1 MKTKAKKL
9 VTLIL
14 TALLVLSI
22 LPMNVF
28 AAQRTV
34 TENSTASI
42 TINNAV
48 EHDVLAAYKVID
60 IAYNDENN
68 TLSYTWNSA
77 FADYF
82 AGTTSYNSTAYTE
95 NSLQLLQMIPLS

>member
-28 AAQRTV
+28 AAPIDAD
-34 TENSTASI
+34 STASI

-60 IAYNDENN
+60 IAYND
-68 TLSYTWNSA
+68 
-77 FADYF
+77 
-82 AGTTSYNSTAYTE
+82 
-95 NSLQLLQMIPLS
+95 

>member
-9 VTLIL
+9 VPLIL

-28 AAQRTV
+28 AAQIDAG
-34 TENSTASI
+34 SKASI

-48 EHDVLAAYKVID
+48 ENDVLAAYKVVD
-60 IAYNDENN
+60 ISRKKAEE
-68 TLSYTWNSA
+68 SK
-77 FADYF
+77 
-82 AGTTSYNSTAYTE
+82 
-95 NSLQLLQMIPLS
+95 

>member
-28 AAQRTV
+28 AAQREV
-34 TENSTASI
+34 TASSTASI
-42 TINNAV
+42 TIKNAV
-48 EHDVLAAYKVID
+48 ENDVLAAYKVID
-60 IAYNDENN
+60 IAYNDGNN
-68 TLSYTWNSA
+68 TLSYAWNSN

-82 AGTTSYNSTAYTE
+82 AGTTSYNATAY
-95 NSLQLLQMIPLS
+95 

>member
-28 AAQRTV
+28 AAPIDV
-34 TENSTASI
+34 VEGSMASI
-42 TINNAV
+42 TVENAL
-48 EHDVLAAYKVID
+48 ENDVLAAYKLIN
-60 IAYNDENN
+60 I
-68 TLSYTWNSA
+68 T
-77 FADYF
+77 
-82 AGTTSYNSTAYTE
+82 YNSTTNTLAYE
-95 NSLQLLQMIPLS
+95 WSSKDIKDYF

>member
-28 AAQRTV
+28 AAPIDAG
-34 TENSTASI
+34 STGSI
-42 TINNAV
+42 TIENAV
-48 EHDVLAAYKVID
+48 ENDKLAAYKLIN
-60 IAYNDENN
+60 I
-68 TLSYTWNSA
+68 T
-77 FADYF
+77 
-82 AGTTSYNSTAYTE
+82 YNSTTNTLAYEWSSPAIKDYFE
-95 NSLQLLQMIPLS
+95 NGTTNGTGIVYDVEKFAEL

>member
-28 AAQRTV
+28 ATQKQV
-34 TENSTASI
+34 TANSTASI

-48 EHDVLAAYKVID
+48 ENDVLAA
-60 IAYNDENN
+60 ALFMA
-68 TLSYTWNSA
+68 TLSV
-77 FADYF
+77 
-82 AGTTSYNSTAYTE
+82 
-95 NSLQLLQMIPLS
+95 

>member
-9 VTLIL
+9 ATLIL

-28 AAQRTV
+28 AAQRKV
-34 TENSTASI
+34 TASSTASI

-48 EHDVLAAYKVID
+48 ENDVLSAYKVVD
-60 IAYNDENN
+60 ITYNATEN
-68 TLSYTWNSA
+68 TLSHTWNS
-77 FADYF
+77 YF
-82 AGTTSYNSTAYTE
+82 AN
-95 NSLQLLQMIPLS
+95 L